1 MLFANAF
8 ITDASCS
15 YSEVKS
21 LCVINTAMTRAWE
34 MHVEWLTDWLTDRV
48 TDYLTDW
55 LTILLVSWLTETIN
69 WQIRIFA
76 KVALLWISYFIGN
89 HGHRWRKF
97 NTSICKQRE
106 YGSPG
111 PPPEFPTLN
120 SRRVSSLKNHW
131 YVDIVQRL
139 EDLSWSY
146 QTMEVEYAFLEKLM
160 AEQKEDLKKAQ
171 SWNNRL
177 RNQQRAKIAH

>member
-1 MLFANAF
+1 MA
-8 ITDASCS
+8 TDGVNST
-15 YSEVKS
+15 
-21 LCVINTAMTRAWE
+21 L
-34 MHVEWLTDWLTDRV
+34 H
-48 TDYLTDW
+48 
-55 LTILLVSWLTETIN
+55 
-69 WQIRIFA
+69 
-76 KVALLWISYFIGN
+76 
-89 HGHRWRKF
+89 KF
-97 NTSICKQRE
+97 VNNEKMVL
-106 YGSPG
+106 SPS
-111 PPPEFPTLN
+111 EFPTLN
-120 SRRVSSLKNHW
+120 SRHDSSLKNHW